1 MGMYGNGTWPDWQGQ
16 EDEWRENRSWHIDAN
31 EMQMFYCIIVP
42 GRGESIWGRD
52 DHLISERL
60 LLGFL
65 TLLCHKLSDTSFCW
79 VTKLMM
85 RIQMPDLFSFLTGR
99 IKNIAN
105 MWNSCMSLKHSTIP
119 CTSMLPHMVLYFVT
133 LLSLAPDRLDI
144 IPLCRNGYLTLMPG
158 NLLEC
163 PTGRW
168 WGDSILRALSLSL
181 NIYCIGQEWV
191 INLQTNLCRNTNTR
205 KLCEDGKLNGK
216 RQEGQKG

>member
-1 MGMYGNGTWPDWQGQ
+1 MKCKCFIVLLFQGEVRAFEEEMITWSLKDCFWV
-16 EDEWRENRSWHIDAN
+16 
-31 EMQMFYCIIVP
+31 FLLYC
-42 GRGESIWGRD
+42 
-52 DHLISERL
+52 
-60 LLGFL
+60 
-65 TLLCHKLSDTSFCW
+65 
-79 VTKLMM
+79 VTNCQIL
-85 RIQMPDLFSFLTGR
+85 LTGR